1 MLEKDIET
9 RVCKHA
15 QKYGILT
22 RKFTSPSH
30 RSVPDRLFL
39 FPTGLAVFIEF
50 KQKGKTLTKGQ
61 MRECKKLKDL
71 GHYVYV
77 VDDVL
82 AGKALVDK
90 LMEVVSRKTPESLM
104 EAAAMA
110 VKHKF
115 LR

>member
-1 MLEKDIET
+1 MLERDIET

-61 MRECKKLKDL
+61 VREAKKLREL
-71 GHYVYV
+71 GHYVYLI
-77 VDDVL
+77 DDVQ
-82 AGKALVDK
+82 AGKQLVDK
-90 LMEVVSRKTPESLM
+90 LMAIVNRKSPESLIQ
-104 EAAAMA
+104 AAKM
-110 VKHKF
+110 KWF
-115 LR
+115 G